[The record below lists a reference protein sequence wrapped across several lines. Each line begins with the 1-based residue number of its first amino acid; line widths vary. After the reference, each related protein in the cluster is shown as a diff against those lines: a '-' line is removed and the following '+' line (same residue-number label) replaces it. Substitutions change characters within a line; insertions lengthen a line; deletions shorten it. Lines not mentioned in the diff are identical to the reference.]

1 MANRWLVQWALRFVQ
16 CYRDPSLLQSNRFL
30 HSQCQTSS
38 EGIHGEGEGAGKL
51 VISTKYMPEAS
62 FRQPLLSLPLRAR
75 TDMTTR
81 WWSARSRRRRLY
93 RRQYTAFLYDNAR
106 PIIGSA
112 AIEQPHFIS
121 SVRGLSPKHFENCT
135 VSVFL
140 VVYRI
145 SRFHC
150 GYRPNSLRALKG
162 QYKGMELR
170 PLTGEIIAAATLMS
184 GASFDF
190 GAYLREERA
199 IVS

>member
-1 MANRWLVQWALRFVQ
+1 M
-16 CYRDPSLLQSNRFL
+16 
-30 HSQCQTSS
+30 T
-38 EGIHGEGEGAGKL
+38 
-51 VISTKYMPEAS
+51 TKYMPEAS
-62 FRQPLLSLPLRAR
+62 FGQPLLSLPLRAQ
-75 TDMTTR
+75 TDMTR
-81 WWSARSRRRRLY
+81 WQSAWSRRRRLY
-93 RRQYTAFLYDNAR
+93 RRQYTAFLYDNVR

-162 QYKGMELR
+162 QYIGMELR